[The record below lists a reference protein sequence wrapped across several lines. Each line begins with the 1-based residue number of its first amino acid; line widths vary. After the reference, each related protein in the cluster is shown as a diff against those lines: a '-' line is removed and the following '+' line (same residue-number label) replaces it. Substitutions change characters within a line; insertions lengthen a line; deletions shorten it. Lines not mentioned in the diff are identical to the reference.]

1 VADQFLGFV
10 MSYAEHF
17 ISYRRDVSEKAR
29 QYASGLMQAGSRK
42 NIYAISEVVPDTDER
57 NLQQFITHS
66 KWSTREVLDH
76 VARDANELI
85 GDATDAALIIDE
97 SGFAKQGKMSVGT
110 SRQYLGR
117 LGKVDNGQVAVFGVL
132 AKGRFA
138 TAIDTRLYLPKEW
151 TDDPER
157 CNRADIPESEQVFKT
172 KNELALEIVE
182 QAHRNGVR
190 FGWVG
195 ADAGYGSGP
204 DFLFALEDAG
214 HTFLVDVHKSFVVQE
229 LDRQAAIPA
238 APSSKGPKGKS
249 SITRKKGMS
258 VEELVKLCCPK
269 DWRVCMVRET
279 TRGSLR
285 LRALRKSVQVWDKQS
300 QKTRRYEL
308 LVTENMDGE
317 DRKYSLTN
325 QKPSTSTQ
333 RLCWMQRQRYWV
345 ERCFEDGKG
354 QCGMADYQVRLW
366 NAWHH
371 HMALVMMAMLFML
384 TERLRMKD
392 DCPML
397 SCADIEKLLAA
408 FLPRKDASPEQV
420 YIHMKRRHEMR
431 RRAVESHSKR
441 NAQRRSKVT

>member
-1 VADQFLGFV
+1 

-66 KWSTREVLDH
+66 KWSTREVLGH

-258 VEELVKLCCPK
+258 VEDLVKSCSPE

-285 LRALRKSVQVWDKQS
+285 LRVLRKSVQVWDKQS

-392 DCPML
+392 NCPML